1 MELNER
7 VCEITPSLTLAI
19 DAKAKALAAAGEKVC
34 GFGAGEPDFDTPPHI
49 KEAAAKALR
58 DGKTKYAPNDGIP
71 ELRAAIVDK
80 LAGENKLV
88 YKPEQVLVSN
98 GAKHSLFNI
107 FMAICRDGDEVIIP
121 APYWLSYPE
130 MVRVAGGKPV
140 YVHGSVA
147 GGLKVTPAEVEA
159 VITPRSKA
167 IIINSPSN
175 PTGMVYTRDELA
187 ALAAVAVRHNLIIV
201 SDEIYER
208 MVYDGV
214 EAVSIGS
221 LGSEVFSR
229 TVTVNGFSKPYA
241 MTGWRLGY
249 CAGPLTI
256 IKAASA
262 LQSHS
267 TSAPNTFAQYGA
279 VAALR
284 ESQDCVTQMVRAF
297 DERRQMLL
305 KRLTAMKGIACARPA
320 GAFYV
325 FPDISSFGLPSIE
338 FAGKLLEQEKMTVV
352 PGAPFGADG
361 NVRLSYACSMA
372 NIEEGMVRLERFLQ
386 TLRKRA

>member
-7 VCEITPSLTLAI
+7 VSAIAPSLTLAI
-19 DAKAKALAAAGEKVC
+19 DAKAKALMAAGEKVC
-34 GFGAGEPDFDTPPHI
+34 GFGAGEPDFDTPEHV

-58 DGKTKYAPNDGIP
+58 EGKTKYAPNDGIM
-71 ELRAAIVDK
+71 ELRVAIADK
-80 LAGENKLV
+80 LASENKLS
-88 YKPEQVLVSN
+88 YKVDQILVSN

-107 FMAICRDGDEVIIP
+107 FMALCREGDEIIIP
-121 APYWLSYPE
+121 APFWLSYPE

-140 YVHGSVA
+140 FVQGSEA
-147 GGLKVTPAEVEA
+147 HGLKVTASQVEA
-159 VITPRSKA
+159 AITKRTKA
-167 IIINSPSN
+167 IVLNSPSN
-175 PTGMVYTRDELA
+175 PTGMVYAREELR
-187 ALAAVAVRHNLIIV
+187 ALAEVAVKHNLSII

-221 LGSEVFSR
+221 LSPEIFKR
-229 TVTVNGFSKPYA
+229 TITVNGFSKPYA

-249 CAGPLTI
+249 FAGPIELV
-256 IKAASA
+256 KAASA

-284 ESQDCVTQMVRAF
+284 GPQDCVSKMVVAF
-297 DERRQMLL
+297 DERRQYLY
-305 KRLTAMKGIACARPA
+305 KRLTAMKGITCVKPA

-325 FPDISSFGLPSIE
+325 FPNISAFGLSSIE
-338 FAGKLLEQEKMTVV
+338 FSQKLLEQEKMAVV
-352 PGAPFGADG
+352 PGLPFGADEHI
-361 NVRLSYACSMA
+361 RLSYACSMA
-372 NIEEGMVRLERFLQ
+372 NIEAGMICLERFIK
-386 TLRKRA
+386 TL

>member
-7 VCEITPSLTLAI
+7 VVAITASLTLAI

-34 GFGAGEPDFDTPPHI
+34 GFGAGEPDFDTPEHI
-49 KEAAAKALR
+49 KEAAAKALK

-71 ELRAAIVDK
+71 ELRAAIADK
-80 LAGENKLV
+80 LANENKLS
-88 YKPEQVLVSN
+88 YKQEQILVSN

-107 FMAICRDGDEVIIP
+107 FMALCREGDEIIIP

-140 YVHGSVA
+140 FIRGTEAH
-147 GGLKVTPAEVEA
+147 GLKVTASQLEA
-159 VITPRSKA
+159 AITPRTKA
-167 IIINSPSN
+167 LVLNSPSN
-175 PTGMVYTRDELA
+175 PTGMVYTRAELR
-187 ALAAVAVRHNLIIV
+187 ALAEVAVKHNLYIV

-214 EAVSIGS
+214 EAVSVGALSPEI
-221 LGSEVFSR
+221 FKR
-229 TVTVNGFSKPYA
+229 TITVNGFSKPYA

-249 CAGPLTI
+249 YAGPI
-256 IKAASA
+256 EIVKAGSA
-262 LQSHS
+262 FQSHS

-284 ESQDCVTQMVRAF
+284 GSQDCVTKMVAAF
-297 DERRQMLL
+297 DERRQVLH
-305 KRLTAMKGIACARPA
+305 KRITAIKGISCVKPT

-325 FPDISSFGLPSIE
+325 FPNIASFGMSSLQ
-338 FAGKLLEQEKMTVV
+338 FAEKLLVQEKMAVV
-352 PGAPFGADG
+352 PGLPFGADE
-361 NVRLSYACSMA
+361 NIRLSYACSMA
-372 NIEEGMVRLERFLQ
+372 NIEEGMLRLERFVK
-386 TLRKRA
+386 TL

>member
-7 VCEITPSLTLAI
+7 VAAITPSLTLAI

-34 GFGAGEPDFDTPPHI
+34 GFGAGEPDFDTPEHV

-71 ELRAAIVDK
+71 ELRAAIADK
-80 LAGENKLV
+80 LADENKLS
-88 YKPEQVLVSN
+88 YRQEQILVSN

-107 FMAICRDGDEVIIP
+107 FMALCRDGDEIIIP

-130 MVRVAGGKPV
+130 MVRVAGGRPV
-140 YVHGSVA
+140 YIEGTEAH
-147 GGLKVTPAEVEA
+147 GLKVTASQLEA
-159 VITPRSKA
+159 AITPRTKA
-167 IIINSPSN
+167 LVLNSPSN
-175 PTGMVYTRDELA
+175 PTGMVYTRAELR
-187 ALAAVAVRHNLIIV
+187 ALAEVAVKHNLYIV

-214 EAVSIGS
+214 EAVSVGALSPEI
-221 LGSEVFSR
+221 FKR
-229 TVTVNGFSKPYA
+229 TITVNGFSKPYA

-249 CAGPLTI
+249 FAGPI
-256 IKAASA
+256 EIVKAASA
-262 LQSHS
+262 FQSHS

-284 ESQDCVTQMVRAF
+284 GPQDCVVKMVAAF
-297 DERRQMLL
+297 DGRRQYLH
-305 KRLTAMKGIACARPA
+305 KRITAIKGITCVKPA

-325 FPDISSFGLPSIE
+325 FPNISGTGLTSLQ
-338 FAGKLLEQEKMTVV
+338 FAEKLLVQEKMAVV
-352 PGAPFGADG
+352 PGLPFGADSH
-361 NVRLSYACSMA
+361 VRLSYACSMA
-372 NIEEGMVRLERFLQ
+372 NIEEGMIRMERFVNSL
-386 TLRKRA
+386 

>member
-7 VCEITPSLTLAI
+7 VAGIAPSLTLAI
-19 DAKAKALAAAGEKVC
+19 DAKAKAMAAAGEKVC

-49 KEAAAKALR
+49 KEAAAKALQE
-58 DGKTKYAPNDGIP
+58 GKTKYAPNEGLL
-71 ELRAAIVDK
+71 ELKVAIADK
-80 LAGENKLV
+80 LSAENKLH

-107 FMAICRDGDEVIIP
+107 FMALCREGDEIIIP

-130 MVRVAGGKPV
+130 MVRVAGGRPV
-140 YVHGSVA
+140 FVRGLESN
-147 GGLKVTPAEVEA
+147 GLKITPAQLES
-159 VITPRSKA
+159 VITARTKA
-167 IIINSPSN
+167 LVINSPSN
-175 PTGMVYTRDELA
+175 PTGMVYTRQELA
-187 ALAAVAVRHNLIIV
+187 ALADVALKHNLYIV

-221 LGSEVFSR
+221 LSPEIFKR
-229 TVTVNGFSKPYA
+229 TITVNGFSKPYA

-249 CAGPLTI
+249 YAGPAEI
-256 IKAASA
+256 VKAGSA

-284 ESQDCVTQMVRAF
+284 GPQDCVTTMVKAF
-297 DERRQMLL
+297 DERRKYLYG
-305 KRLTAMKGIACARPA
+305 RLTAMKGVTCSRPS

-325 FPDISSFGLPSIE
+325 FPNISSFGLSSID
-338 FAGKLLEQEKMTVV
+338 FAAKLLEQEKMTVV
-352 PGAPFGADG
+352 PGIPFGADE

-372 NIEEGMVRLERFLQ
+372 NIEEGMKRLERFIS
-386 TLRKRA
+386 TL

>member
-7 VCEITPSLTLAI
+7 VAAIAPSLTLAI

-34 GFGAGEPDFDTPPHI
+34 GFGAGEPDFDTPEHI

-58 DGKTKYAPNDGIP
+58 EGKTKYAPNDGIV
-71 ELRAAIVDK
+71 ELRAAIADK
-80 LAGENKLV
+80 LSLENKLS
-88 YKPEQVLVSN
+88 YKPEQILVSN

-107 FMAICRDGDEVIIP
+107 FMALCRDGDEVIIP

-130 MVRVAGGKPV
+130 MVRVAGGRPV
-140 YVHGSVA
+140 SVRGLEA
-147 GGLKVTPAEVEA
+147 HGLKITPAQLEA
-159 VITPRSKA
+159 AITPRSKA
-167 IIINSPSN
+167 LVLNSPSN
-175 PTGMVYTRDELA
+175 PTGMVYTRDELR
-187 ALAAVAVRHNLIIV
+187 ALAEVAVKHNLTIV

-214 EAVSIGS
+214 EAVSVGS
-221 LGSEVFSR
+221 LSPEIFKH
-229 TVTVNGFSKPYA
+229 TITVNGFSKPYA

-249 CAGPLTI
+249 FAGPTEI
-256 IKAASA
+256 VKAASA

-284 ESQDCVTQMVRAF
+284 GSQDCVTQMVKAF
-297 DERRQMLL
+297 DERRQVLFS
-305 KRLTAMKGIACARPA
+305 RLNAMKGITCAKPT

-325 FPDISSFGLPSIE
+325 FPNISSFGLASID
-338 FAGKLLEQEKMTVV
+338 FSAKLLEKEKMTVV
-352 PGAPFGADG
+352 PGLPFGADE
-361 NVRLSYACSMA
+361 NIRLSYACSMA
-372 NIEEGMVRLERFLQ
+372 NIEEGMTRLERFIA
-386 TLRKRA
+386 TL

>member
-7 VCEITPSLTLAI
+7 VSAIAPSLTLAI
-19 DAKAKALAAAGEKVC
+19 DAKAKALMAAGEKVC
-34 GFGAGEPDFDTPPHI
+34 GFGAGEPDFDTPEHV

-58 DGKTKYAPNDGIP
+58 EGKTKYAPNDGIM
-71 ELRAAIVDK
+71 ELRVAIADK
-80 LAGENKLV
+80 LASENKLS
-88 YKPEQVLVSN
+88 YKVDQILVSN

-107 FMAICRDGDEVIIP
+107 FMALCREGDEIIIP
-121 APYWLSYPE
+121 APFWLSYPE

-140 YVHGSVA
+140 FVQGSEA
-147 GGLKVTPAEVEA
+147 HGLKVTASQVEA
-159 VITPRSKA
+159 AITKRTKA
-167 IIINSPSN
+167 IVLNSPSN
-175 PTGMVYTRDELA
+175 PTGMVYAREELR
-187 ALAAVAVRHNLIIV
+187 ALAEVAVKHNLSII

-221 LGSEVFSR
+221 LSPEIFKR
-229 TVTVNGFSKPYA
+229 TITVNGFSKPYA

-249 CAGPLTI
+249 FAGPIELV
-256 IKAASA
+256 KAASA

-284 ESQDCVTQMVRAF
+284 GPQDCVAKMVVAF
-297 DERRQMLL
+297 DERRQYLY
-305 KRLTAMKGIACARPA
+305 KRLTALKGITCVKPA

-325 FPDISSFGLPSIE
+325 FPNISAFGLSSVE
-338 FAGKLLEQEKMTVV
+338 FSQKLLEQEKMAVV
-352 PGAPFGADG
+352 PGLPFGADEHI
-361 NVRLSYACSMA
+361 RLSYACSMA
-372 NIEEGMVRLERFLQ
+372 NIEAGMSCLERFIK
-386 TLRKRA
+386 TL

>member
-7 VCEITPSLTLAI
+7 VNGIAPSLTLAI
-19 DAKAKALAAAGEKVC
+19 DAKAKALMAAGEKVC
-34 GFGAGEPDFDTPPHI
+34 GFGAGEPDFDTPEHV

-58 DGKTKYAPNDGIP
+58 EGKTKYAPNDGIM
-71 ELRAAIVDK
+71 ELRVAIADK
-80 LAGENKLV
+80 LATENKLS
-88 YKPEQVLVSN
+88 YKIEQILVSN

-107 FMAICRDGDEVIIP
+107 FMALCREGDEIIIP

-140 YVHGSVA
+140 FVHGSEA
-147 GGLKVTPAEVEA
+147 HGLRVTASQVEA
-159 VITPRSKA
+159 AITKRTKA
-167 IIINSPSN
+167 IVLNSPSN
-175 PTGMVYTRDELA
+175 PTGMVYTRDELRS
-187 ALAAVAVRHNLIIV
+187 LAEVAVKHNLYIV

-221 LGSEVFSR
+221 LSQEIFKH
-229 TVTVNGFSKPYA
+229 TITVNGFSKPYA

-249 CAGPLTI
+249 FAGPLELV
-256 IKAASA
+256 KAASA

-284 ESQDCVTQMVRAF
+284 GSQDCVSKMVKAF
-297 DERRQMLL
+297 DERRQYLYN
-305 KRLTAMKGIACARPA
+305 RLTAMKGITCVKPA

-325 FPDISSFGLPSIE
+325 FPNISSFGLSSID
-338 FAGKLLEQEKMTVV
+338 FAQKLLEQEKMAVV
-352 PGAPFGADG
+352 PGLPFGADE
-361 NVRLSYACSMA
+361 NIRLSYACSMA
-372 NIEEGMVRLERFLQ
+372 NIEEGMTRLERFIQKL
-386 TLRKRA
+386 

>member
-1 MELNER
+1 
-7 VCEITPSLTLAI
+7 
-19 DAKAKALAAAGEKVC
+19 
-34 GFGAGEPDFDTPPHI
+34 
-49 KEAAAKALR
+49 
-58 DGKTKYAPNDGIP
+58 
-71 ELRAAIVDK
+71 
-80 LAGENKLV
+80 
-88 YKPEQVLVSN
+88 
-98 GAKHSLFNI
+98 
-107 FMAICRDGDEVIIP
+107 
-121 APYWLSYPE
+121 
-130 MVRVAGGKPV
+130 V

-159 VITPRSKA
+159 VITSRSKA

-187 ALAAVAVRHNLIIV
+187 ALATVAVRHNLIIV

-221 LGSEVFSR
+221 LGAEVFSR

-249 CAGPLTI
+249 CAGPLNI

-284 ESQDCVTQMVRAF
+284 ESQECVTQMVRAF
-297 DERRQMLL
+297 DERRQVLL
-305 KRLTAMKGIACARPA
+305 KRLTSMKGITCARPA

-325 FPDISSFGLPSIE
+325 FPDISSFGIPSIT
-338 FAGKLLEQEKMTVV
+338 FSGKLLEQEKMTVV

-361 NVRLSYACSMA
+361 NIRLSYACSMA
-372 NIEEGMVRLERFLQ
+372 NIEEGMIRLERFIK
-386 TLRKRA
+386 TL

>member
-7 VCEITPSLTLAI
+7 VAGIAPSLTLAI

-34 GFGAGEPDFDTPPHI
+34 GFGAGEPDFDTPAHI
-49 KEAAAKALR
+49 KEAAAKALA
-58 DGKTKYAPNDGIP
+58 DGKTKYAPNDGLP
-71 ELRAAIVDK
+71 ELRLAIADK
-80 LAGENKLV
+80 LSRENKLHYTV
-88 YKPEQVLVSN
+88 EQILVSN

-107 FMAICRDGDEVIIP
+107 FMALCREGDEIIIP

-130 MVRVAGGKPV
+130 MVRVAGGRPV
-140 YVHGSVA
+140 FVRGLEAY
-147 GGLKVTPAEVEA
+147 GLKITAAQLESS
-159 VITPRSKA
+159 ITPRTKA
-167 IIINSPSN
+167 VVINSPSN
-175 PTGMVYTRDELA
+175 PTGMVYTKDELH
-187 ALAAVAVRHNLIIV
+187 ALAEVALKHNLYIV

-214 EAVSIGS
+214 EPVSVGS
-221 LGSEVFSR
+221 LSPEIFKR
-229 TVTVNGFSKPYA
+229 TITVNGFSKPYA

-249 CAGPLTI
+249 FAGPAAI
-256 IKAASA
+256 VKAASA

-284 ESQDCVTQMVRAF
+284 GPQSCVTEMVKAF
-297 DERRQMLL
+297 DERRQYLL
-305 KRLTAMKGIACARPA
+305 SRLVAMKGITCTRPA

-325 FPDISSFGLPSIE
+325 FPNIASFGLSSID
-338 FAGKLLEQEKMTVV
+338 FAGKLLEREKMTVV
-352 PGAPFGADG
+352 PGLPFGADE

-372 NIEEGMVRLERFLQ
+372 NIEEGMKRLERFVS
-386 TLRKRA
+386 TL